1 MKNLSNNCCDEQGRE
16 NECCPG
22 VEMGFKIDDAGLVK
36 SLELIHLGSSN
47 GGSNSGVT
55 SWAFTSADHS
65 AVAHSHSLDLI
76 GMNGAAVVTTWG
88 LSSKSMNLS
97 ATGAVNDV
105 HGVSGINFLHLMPSN
120 FEALQR
126 VNDQKPL
133 IKEDNFG
140 MNKNQVKQGAGEKTP
155 EQRAQSR
162 VKSVID
168 DVDVNQS
175 ADGKEGAKTHYITTA
190 GSKGFEVAHLAIL
203 SRQERRAA

>member
-1 MKNLSNNCCDEQGRE
+1 MKNLSNNRYNKERSNNDCGFS
-16 NECCPG
+16 
-22 VEMGFKIDDAGLVK
+22 VEVNLKVNTAGLVK
-36 SLELIHLGSSN
+36 SLELIHLGTSDC
-47 GGSNSGVT
+47 GSHTRAT
-55 SWAFTSADHS
+55 SRTFASANHS
-65 AVAHSHSLDLI
+65 ALTNSHSFNFI
-76 GMNGAAVVTTWG
+76 GMNSSTVISARG
-88 LSSKSMNLS
+88 LSREGMDFSSGS
-97 ATGAVNDV
+97 GVNDV

-140 MNKNQVKQGAGEKTP
+140 MNKDQVKQGAGEKTP

>member
-22 VEMGFKIDDAGLVK
+22 VEMGFKIDDAGPVK
-36 SLELIHLGSSN
+36 SMELIHLGSSN

-105 HGVSGINFLHLMPSN
+105 HGVSGINILNLMPAD
-120 FEALQR
+120 FETLHG
-126 VNDQKPL
+126 VNNQDAL
-133 IKEDNFG
+133 IKENNFG
-140 MNKNQVKQGAGEKTP
+140 MNKDQIEKCARENSP
-155 EQRAQSR
+155 EQRAESGA
-162 VKSVID
+162 KTVINN
-168 DVDVNQS
+168 VDVNQG
-175 ADGKEGAKTHYITTA
+175 ADRKEGAKTHYITTA
-190 GSKGFEVAHLAIL
+190 WSEGFAVTHLAIL